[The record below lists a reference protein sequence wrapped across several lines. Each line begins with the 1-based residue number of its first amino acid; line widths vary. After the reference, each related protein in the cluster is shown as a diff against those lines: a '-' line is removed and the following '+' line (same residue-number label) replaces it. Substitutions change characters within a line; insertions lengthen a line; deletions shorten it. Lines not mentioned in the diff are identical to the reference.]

1 MQDKFL
7 IATKIKKTIEYLE
20 KVTVNY
26 PHTEIVIKNKI
37 IEISY
42 KLLEDIYRA
51 NVTKDIIYMKEII
64 IQIRMLEYFIKKS
77 LDKRI
82 INYKKYEI
90 IGNHL
95 LEINRMVNSWILSE
109 KSKEDI

>member
-20 KVTVNY
+20 KITVNY
-26 PHTEIVIKNKI
+26 PHTEVVIKNKI
-37 IEISY
+37 TDTSY
-42 KLLEDIYRA
+42 KLLEGIYRA

-77 LDKRI
+77 LDKKI

-95 LEINRMVNSWILSE
+95 LEINKMVNSWILSE